1 MYKYELFIMYKH
13 RAMFCCIFSAK
24 GFACSCAPPVPPNPL
39 LAASAYLFSQVIFYN
54 NAVEETKGSI
64 QYWLSDL
71 EGLENNIATT
81 KQEYKNRSEYSI
93 YCSSEAEFALYSL
106 DAFER
111 YLSSRES
118 SRRSLERA
126 ESYHAEYI
134 ATLRIYECLFN
145 CMFRLWFYTEKA
157 DSV

>member
-1 MYKYELFIMYKH
+1 MRKDELFIMYKH

-24 GFACSCAPPVPPNPL
+24 GFTCSCTPPVPPNPL
-39 LAASAYLFSQVIFYN
+39 LAASAYLFTQVIFYN
-54 NAVEETKGSI
+54 NAVEETKGYM
-64 QYWLSDL
+64 QYWLSYIERL
-71 EGLENNIATT
+71 EKNIITT
-81 KQEYKNRSEYSI
+81 KQAYKNRSEYSI

-106 DAFER
+106 DVYEQ

-118 SRRSLERA
+118 SRRDLARA
-126 ESYHAEYI
+126 ESLHAGYI

-145 CMFRLWFYTEKA
+145 CMFRLWFCTGKV

>member
-1 MYKYELFIMYKH
+1 MYKH
-13 RAMFCCIFSAK
+13 SAMFCCIFSAK
-24 GFACSCAPPVPPNPL
+24 GFACSCTPPIPPNPL
-39 LAASAYLFSQVIFYN
+39 LAASAYLFSQVIFYRN
-54 NAVEETKGSI
+54 TVERQEEYL
-64 QYWLSDL
+64 QFLLSYIERL
-71 EGLENNIATT
+71 EKNIITT

-106 DAFER
+106 DAYEQ

-118 SRRSLERA
+118 SRRDLERA
-126 ESYHAEYI
+126 ESLHAGYI

-157 DSV
+157 ASA